1 MSPLLGKT
9 APRGCWTS
17 FSTLSESPAASR
29 LLGQRPFRL
38 PEAPA
43 RPSSTR
49 FVSVVDMPCAERWSG
64 EPPRTRRSAPARI
77 RTTRARRR
85 AERLKDLA
93 WRAKCLRVHDTPEIQ
108 EALAAMRAST
118 AALDEMAVA
127 QSSPTYERP
136 WWADGEYDERRA
148 EAANDAGVAAFRAK
162 RFAEAFDALTE
173 AIRLEPRRA
182 AYHANRAAAALKLA
196 RHRCAP
202 EDAKRGRGPEPRH
215 RDARG
220 AKARP
225 RSTTPT
231 RRWR

>member
-1 MSPLLGKT
+1 M
-9 APRGCWTS
+9 PR
-17 FSTLSESPAASR
+17 
-29 LLGQRPFRL
+29 
-38 PEAPA
+38 
-43 RPSSTR
+43 
-49 FVSVVDMPCAERWSG
+49 AERWSG
-64 EPPRTRRSAPARI
+64 EPPPTYAEVRPCADPNDAGTAW
-77 RTTRARRR
+77 R

-162 RFAEAFDALTE
+162 RFAEAFDAHTE

-182 AYHANRAAAALKLA
+182 ADLLGTG
-196 RHRCAP
+196 
-202 EDAKRGRGPEPRH
+202 DAFVETKYDGFRFQVE
-215 RDARG
+215 
-220 AKARP
+220 
-225 RSTTPT
+225 
-231 RRWR
+231 